1 MAGELKCIISY
12 ILVLENYFYI
22 WNNVKMSQMWLFWI
36 EKMSSLVRLIVD
48 ESFSVMTTF
57 PTFGLVIQSRL
68 LLSCGGRALKCSA
81 SKEGSCLLVSVW
93 SCWEVVAATTT
104 SRSDTK
110 PSHQDRQH
118 EQEEEVDGHVR
129 ESTGTPVRLD
139 PSLPVLLSWE
149 SFPSRLPEPP

>member
-1 MAGELKCIISY
+1 
-12 ILVLENYFYI
+12 
-22 WNNVKMSQMWLFWI
+22 
-36 EKMSSLVRLIVD
+36 MSSLVRLIVD

-57 PTFGLVIQSRL
+57 PTFGLIIQSRL

-118 EQEEEVDGHVR
+118 EQEEEIDGHAREKHGGAGSISFRSKPTCHLVVR
-129 ESTGTPVRLD
+129 VFF
-139 PSLPVLLSWE
+139 LLTFRTTLE
-149 SFPSRLPEPP
+149 